1 MRLDLKK
8 LIGSPGTQI
17 PFSTTPDL
25 SEYEFDGIIGFPE
38 PLTAAGTVTNH
49 AGALVLRA
57 ELHAAL
63 RCVCARC
70 LKEFDR
76 PYVLE
81 TEAALCET
89 EPEDADTD
97 MDIYL
102 LDGDCIDT
110 DEIVVTAFVLSLDQ
124 RQLCSED
131 CRGIC
136 PRCGK
141 NLNDGPC
148 DCRAESDPRL
158 AVLGQ
163 LLEE

>member
-1 MRLDLKK
+1 MLLNLKK
-8 LIGSPGTQI
+8 VIDTPGGRIT
-17 PFSTTPDL
+17 FADEPDL
-25 SEYEFDGIIGFPE
+25 GDMEFDGILGFNE
-38 PLTAAGTVTNH
+38 PLRAEGAVENH
-49 AGALVLRA
+49 TGALILRA
-57 ELHAAL
+57 ELTADL

-76 PYVLE
+76 PYRLS
-81 TEAALCET
+81 TEAVLSET
-89 EPEDADTD
+89 EPEDEDSE
-97 MDIYL
+97 IYL
-102 LDGDCIDT
+102 LSGDCIDT
-110 DEIVVTAFVLSLDQ
+110 DEIAVTAFVLSLDQ

-131 CRGIC
+131 CKGIC

-148 DCRAESDPRL
+148 SCRAESDPRL